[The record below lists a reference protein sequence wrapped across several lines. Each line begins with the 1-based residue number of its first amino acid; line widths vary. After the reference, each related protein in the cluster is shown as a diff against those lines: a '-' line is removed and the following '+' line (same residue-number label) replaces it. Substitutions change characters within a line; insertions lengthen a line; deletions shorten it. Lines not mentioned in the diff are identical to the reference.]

1 MTLAGEEDI
10 ASHALK
16 VDMSN
21 FEIES
26 KVTRSCRSLISVA
39 FHMSRSWWAWAMKR
53 SKLLLGMFPS
63 FPSCFLLPRRRQIAV
78 VID

>member
-1 MTLAGEEDI
+1 MTTLAGQEDI

-16 VDMSN
+16 VDMPN

-39 FHMSRSWWAWAMKR
+39 FHMSHSC
-53 SKLLLGMFPS
+53 LVGMGDE
-63 FPSCFLLPRRRQIAV
+63 AE
-78 VID
+78 